1 MELEEVRQHMSMQ
14 SFHLAPSQSL
24 LQTKLAELPMNLDLL
39 NHYRVQDCHQ
49 EDYWNLMLV
58 VAIGLFRRKWLDIGC
73 KGDGGFRIIS
83 CGC

>member
-1 MELEEVRQHMSMQ
+1 
-14 SFHLAPSQSL
+14 
-24 LQTKLAELPMNLDLL
+24 MNQDLM
-39 NHYRVQDCHQ
+39 NYYRVQDCHQ

-73 KGDGGFRIIS
+73 KGDGGFKIIS